1 MANRYLIEKCLVE
14 HCSATLASM
23 KSANLFNM
31 TFADDT
37 DVEDQIEFWNRCM
50 KEKGIRLYILRR
62 QENRVL
68 VYVYRKK
75 QLEVSLNRPGVAN
88 FLKKYGY
95 GSTDVEYALDRLK
108 SRIGEKN
115 EFPHEIGIFLDY
127 PLGDVIGF
135 ITNEGRNFKC
145 VGCWKVYCD
154 ECACRKTFAKYKK
167 CRDVYVRLWQ
177 QGRSVLQL
185 TVAA

>member
-1 MANRYLIEKCLVE
+1 MEYLTTDKEGIKILIEVL
-14 HCSATLASM
+14 
-23 KSANLFNM
+23 
-31 TFADDT
+31 
-37 DVEDQIEFWNRCM
+37 
-50 KEKGIRLYILRR
+50 KEKGIRLYILQR
-62 QENRVL
+62 QDKRVL

-75 QLEVSLNRPGVAN
+75 QLEVSLNRPGVAK
-88 FLKKYGY
+88 FLKQYGY

-108 SRIGEKN
+108 SRIGENN

-154 ECACRKTFAKYKK
+154 ECACRKRFAKYKK

>member
-75 QLEVSLNRPGVAN
+75 QLEVSLNRPGVAK

-108 SRIGEKN
+108 SRIGENN

-135 ITNEGRNFKC
+135 IKNAGQNCKC
-145 VGCWKVYCD
+145 VGCWKVYYN
-154 ECACRKTFAKYKK
+154 ECEAIKAFARFKK
-167 CRDVYVRLWQ
+167 CTSVYVRLWN
-177 QGRSVLQL
+177 QGRTVRQL

>member
-31 TFADDT
+31 TFVDDT
-37 DVEDQIEFWNRCM
+37 DIEEQIEFWNQCM

-75 QLEVSLNRPGVAN
+75 QLEVSLNRPGVAK
-88 FLKKYGY
+88 FLKQYGY
-95 GSTDVEYALDRLK
+95 GSTDVEYA
-108 SRIGEKN
+108 
-115 EFPHEIGIFLDY
+115 HEIGIFLDY

>member
-68 VYVYRKK
+68 VYVGSSKFPQKIRIWKHGCGICTGPVKIKNRRK
-75 QLEVSLNRPGVAN
+75 Q
-88 FLKKYGY
+88 
-95 GSTDVEYALDRLK
+95 
-108 SRIGEKN
+108 
-115 EFPHEIGIFLDY
+115 
-127 PLGDVIGF
+127 
-135 ITNEGRNFKC
+135 
-145 VGCWKVYCD
+145 
-154 ECACRKTFAKYKK
+154 
-167 CRDVYVRLWQ
+167 
-177 QGRSVLQL
+177 
-185 TVAA
+185 

>member
-68 VYVYRKK
+68 IWKHGCGICIGPVKIKNRRK
-75 QLEVSLNRPGVAN
+75 Q
-88 FLKKYGY
+88 
-95 GSTDVEYALDRLK
+95 
-108 SRIGEKN
+108 
-115 EFPHEIGIFLDY
+115 
-127 PLGDVIGF
+127 
-135 ITNEGRNFKC
+135 
-145 VGCWKVYCD
+145 
-154 ECACRKTFAKYKK
+154 
-167 CRDVYVRLWQ
+167 
-177 QGRSVLQL
+177 
-185 TVAA
+185 

>member
-1 MANRYLIEKCLVE
+1 MDRYLIEKCLVE

-37 DVEDQIEFWNRCM
+37 DVEDQIEFWNQCM
-50 KEKGIRLYILRR
+50 KEKGIRLYILQR
-62 QENRVL
+62 QDE
-68 VYVYRKK
+68 
-75 QLEVSLNRPGVAN
+75 
-88 FLKKYGY
+88 
-95 GSTDVEYALDRLK
+95 STEIKYALSRLK
-108 SRIGEKN
+108 SRIGENN

-135 ITNEGRNFKC
+135 IVNQGRNFKC
-145 VGCWKVYCD
+145 AGCWKVYCD

>member
-31 TFADDT
+31 TFVDDT
-37 DVEDQIEFWNRCM
+37 DIEEQIEFWNQCM

-75 QLEVSLNRPGVAN
+75 QLEVSLNRPGVAK
-88 FLKKYGY
+88 FLKQYGY

-108 SRIGEKN
+108 SRIGENN

-154 ECACRKTFAKYKK
+154 ECESRKLFAMYQK
-167 CRDVYVRLWQ
+167 CRDIYRRLYEE
-177 QGRSVLQL
+177 GRSVFQL
-185 TVAA
+185 TVAV

>member
-31 TFADDT
+31 TFVDDT
-37 DVEDQIEFWNRCM
+37 DIEEQIEFWNQCM

-75 QLEVSLNRPGVAN
+75 QLEVSLNRPGVAK
-88 FLKKYGY
+88 FLKQYGY

-108 SRIGEKN
+108 SRIGENN

-135 ITNEGRNFKC
+135 ILNEGRNFKC
-145 VGCWKVYCD
+145 VGCWKVYSDQC
-154 ECACRKTFAKYKK
+154 EAERAFAKFSK
-167 CRDVYVRLWQ
+167 CREVYMRLWN
-177 QGRSVLQL
+177 QGRSVQQL
-185 TVAA
+185 TVAV

>member
-37 DVEDQIEFWNRCM
+37 DVEDQIEFWNQCM
-50 KEKGIRLYILRR
+50 KEKGIRLYILQR
-62 QENRVL
+62 QEKRVL

-75 QLEVSLNRPGVAN
+75 QLEVSLNRPGVAK

-95 GSTDVEYALDRLK
+95 ESTEIKYALSRLK
-108 SRIGEKN
+108 SRIGENN
-115 EFPHEIGIFLDY
+115 EFPHEI
-127 PLGDVIGF
+127 
-135 ITNEGRNFKC
+135 
-145 VGCWKVYCD
+145 
-154 ECACRKTFAKYKK
+154 
-167 CRDVYVRLWQ
+167 
-177 QGRSVLQL
+177 
-185 TVAA
+185 

>member
-1 MANRYLIEKCLVE
+1 MDRYLIEKCLVE

-37 DVEDQIEFWNRCM
+37 DVEDQIEFWNQCM
-50 KEKGIRLYILRR
+50 KEKGIRLYILQR
-62 QENRVL
+62 QDKRVL

-75 QLEVSLNRPGVAN
+75 QLEVSLNRPGVAK

-95 GSTDVEYALDRLK
+95 ESTEIKYALSRLK
-108 SRIGEKN
+108 SRIGENN

-135 ITNEGRNFKC
+135 IVNQ
-145 VGCWKVYCD
+145 D

>member
-37 DVEDQIEFWNRCM
+37 DVEDQIEFWNRFM

-75 QLEVSLNRPGVAN
+75 QLSVSVKLPGLAN

-95 GSTDVEYALDRLK
+95 GRTYVDYALDRL
-108 SRIGEKN
+108 
-115 EFPHEIGIFLDY
+115 
-127 PLGDVIGF
+127 
-135 ITNEGRNFKC
+135 
-145 VGCWKVYCD
+145 
-154 ECACRKTFAKYKK
+154 
-167 CRDVYVRLWQ
+167 
-177 QGRSVLQL
+177 
-185 TVAA
+185 

>member
-31 TFADDT
+31 TFVDDT
-37 DVEDQIEFWNRCM
+37 DIEEQIEFWNQCM

-75 QLEVSLNRPGVAN
+75 QLEVSLNRPGVAK
-88 FLKKYGY
+88 FLKNTAMEARMWNMHWTG
-95 GSTDVEYALDRLK
+95 
-108 SRIGEKN
+108 
-115 EFPHEIGIFLDY
+115 
-127 PLGDVIGF
+127 
-135 ITNEGRNFKC
+135 
-145 VGCWKVYCD
+145 
-154 ECACRKTFAKYKK
+154 
-167 CRDVYVRLWQ
+167 
-177 QGRSVLQL
+177 
-185 TVAA
+185 

>member
-75 QLEVSLNRPGVAN
+75 QLSVSLNRPGVAN

-108 SRIGEKN
+108 SRIVEN
-115 EFPHEIGIFLDY
+115 
-127 PLGDVIGF
+127 
-135 ITNEGRNFKC
+135 N
-145 VGCWKVYCD
+145 
-154 ECACRKTFAKYKK
+154 
-167 CRDVYVRLWQ
+167 
-177 QGRSVLQL
+177 
-185 TVAA
+185 

>member
-1 MANRYLIEKCLVE
+1 MIQQTKTDRERFVALSRICLNNWHYISRKTLSFSEEINFFTGHSGSGKSTVIDAMQIVLYANTDGRGFFNKAAADDSDRSLIE
-14 HCSATLASM
+14 
-23 KSANLFNM
+23 
-31 TFADDT
+31 
-37 DVEDQIEFWNRCM
+37 
-50 KEKGIRLYILRR
+50 YLRGMV
-62 QENRVL
+62 N
-68 VYVYRKK
+68 
-75 QLEVSLNRPGVAN
+75 
-88 FLKKYGY
+88 
-95 GSTDVEYALDRLK
+95 
-108 SRIGEKN
+108 IGENN

-135 ITNEGRNFKC
+135 IVNQGRNFKC
-145 VGCWKVYCD
+145 AGCWKVYCD

>member
-1 MANRYLIEKCLVE
+1 M
-14 HCSATLASM
+14 
-23 KSANLFNM
+23 
-31 TFADDT
+31 
-37 DVEDQIEFWNRCM
+37 
-50 KEKGIRLYILRR
+50 
-62 QENRVL
+62 
-68 VYVYRKK
+68 
-75 QLEVSLNRPGVAN
+75 
-88 FLKKYGY
+88 
-95 GSTDVEYALDRLK
+95 DRLK
-108 SRIGEKN
+108 SRIGENN

-135 ITNEGRNFKC
+135 ILNEGRNFKC

-154 ECACRKTFAKYKK
+154 ECACQKTFAKYKK